1 MIYTVTFNPSVD
13 YAVRIDKLKIGI
25 TNRSVGEDFYFGG
38 KGINVSL
45 VLKELNKKSVALGFV
60 AGFTGNAIEN
70 GIKNKGINTN
80 FIHLK
85 DGNSRVNI
93 KIMSNEETE
102 INCQG
107 PEIPPDA
114 TEKLFS
120 IISEIQDGDALILAG
135 SVPNSLPQ
143 DIYEQILKLTA
154 TKKLR
159 CVVDASKELL
169 LNTLKYNP
177 FLIKPNKQ
185 ELEEIFSVKIDSTN
199 DVIKYGRRLRKMG
212 ALNVL
217 ISLGENGA
225 VLIDEH
231 DEIHETKTVE
241 CKTVCTVGAGD
252 SMVAGFLAGYL
263 DSDDY
268 SYALKLGTA
277 CGAATASLPGLATK
291 ERIAEMM
298 EYLTD
303 KNK

>member
-13 YAVRIDKLKIGI
+13 YAVYIDKLKIGI
-25 TNRSVGEDFYFGG
+25 TNRSVGEKFYFGG

-70 GIKNKGINTN
+70 GIKNKGIDTN

-143 DIYEQILKLTA
+143 DIYEQILNLTA
-154 TKKLR
+154 AKKLR
-159 CVVDASKELL
+159 CVVDASKKLL

-185 ELEEIFSVKIDSTN
+185 ELEEIFSVKIDSPD
-199 DVIKYGRRLRKMG
+199 DVIKYGHRLRKMG

-231 DEIHETKTVE
+231 DEIHEEKTIE

-268 SYALKLGTA
+268 GYALKLGTA

-291 ERIAEMM
+291 EKIDEMM